1 MRIRVAL
8 VACAA
13 ALLLSA
19 SSCSGDDPYGTLPP
33 TSPATSPPPTTST
46 PTTSPTPPAP
56 TLPALATQD
65 SAPGAESFA
74 RFWLT
79 ALDYAYQTGNTKPF
93 RALGACRGCIAL
105 ADGIDKTY
113 SSGGRI
119 EGGKISFGN
128 SEVANFVRASAALV
142 DLTYSSDPRRVI
154 DSMGGVKTSPPEKNV
169 RLLLT
174 LKRNHKT
181 WAVTKAQPVK

>member
-65 SAPGAESFA
+65 SAAGAESFA

-105 ADGIDKTY
+105 ADGIDQVYKE
-113 SSGGRI
+113 GGRF
-119 EGGKISFGN
+119 EGGRLKIRS
-128 SEVANFVRASAALV
+128 SSIDKYVTAAAALV
-142 DLTYSSDPRRVI
+142 ALRYSRTPRKTIRGDGRVFA
-154 DSMGGVKTSPPEKNV
+154 SPGGNNFGFLVSLRRSTDGWAVAAFP
-169 RLLLT
+169 T
-174 LKRNHKT
+174 LK
-181 WAVTKAQPVK
+181 